1 MRHTLP
7 VLRGRGAASDP
18 ANRFVTLS
26 VELDAEEAA
35 GEAARRQTLYYRD
48 PTRTVLTRNQSPD
61 VGFDWSVNPY
71 RGCAHGCIYCYAR
84 PSHEYLGFSAG
95 LDFESRIMVK
105 EDAPLLLQQALSS
118 PRWQAAPVVMS
129 GVTDPYQPG
138 EARLRVTRRCLEVME
153 ACGQP
158 VALITKSRRVIRDT
172 DLLASLAARGAA
184 HVTLSI
190 TTLDRRLQRALE
202 PRASPPEHRLD
213 AIRALAEAGVPVA
226 VNVAPVIPGLTD
238 HEIPSIL
245 KAAREAGA
253 SAAGMILLRLP
264 WGVKDLFQEWLESY
278 LPDRA
283 GRVLNRI
290 RETRDGRL
298 NDPDFKTRMGGTG
311 VYARQIREL
320 FKVTARGEG
329 LEKRVLDL
337 STEGFRRPPPP
348 AGAGEAG
355 AGGGRKV
362 HDRRGGKA
370 QGQLELQLE

>member
-18 ANRFVTLS
+18 TNRFVSLS
-26 VELDAEEAA
+26 VELDPEEAA
-35 GEAARRQTLYYRD
+35 GEAGRRQTLYYRD
-48 PTRTVLTRNQSPD
+48 PARTVLTRNQSPD

-84 PSHEYLGFSAG
+84 PSHEYLDFSAG
-95 LDFESRIMVK
+95 LDFESRIIVK
-105 EDAPLLLQQALSS
+105 EDAPFLLQKALAS
-118 PRWQAAPVVMS
+118 PRWRPAPVVMS

-138 EARLRVTRRCLEVME
+138 EVRLRITRKCLEVME

-158 VALITKSRRVIRDT
+158 VALITKSRRVVRDV

-202 PRASPPEHRLD
+202 PRASPPEHRLA
-213 AIRALAEAGVPVA
+213 AIRTLTAAGIPVA

-278 LPDRA
+278 VPDRA
-283 GRVLNRI
+283 ERVLNRI
-290 RETRDGRL
+290 RETRAGRL

-311 VYARQIREL
+311 VYAGSPGSCSR
-320 FKVTARGEG
+320 
-329 LEKRVLDL
+329 
-337 STEGFRRPPPP
+337 
-348 AGAGEAG
+348 
-355 AGGGRKV
+355 
-362 HDRRGGKA
+362 
-370 QGQLELQLE
+370 